1 VTRQPYHTRLELP
14 DGHGVVL
21 DPSCALCGEPMELSI
36 LCPVCHRAFC
46 AHGCFGVHLIASDE
60 ADENADAVLAKLW
73 ETAPPDVKRVVRRR
87 K

>member
-1 VTRQPYHTRLELP
+1 MTHQPYHTRLELP

-21 DPSCALCGEPMELSI
+21 AASCALCDAPMEHSI
-36 LCPVCHRAFC
+36 LCPVCHRVFC
-46 AHGCFGVHLIASDE
+46 TEGCFDAHLIARDE
-60 ADENADAVLAKLW
+60 ADENADAVLAKFV